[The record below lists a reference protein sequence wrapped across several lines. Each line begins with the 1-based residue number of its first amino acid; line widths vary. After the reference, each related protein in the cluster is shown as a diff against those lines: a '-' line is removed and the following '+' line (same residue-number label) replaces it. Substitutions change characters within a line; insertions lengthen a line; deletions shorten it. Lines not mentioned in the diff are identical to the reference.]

1 MKNLK
6 IKFNYHWFNATTQ
19 STYQKV
25 TTELPAYLPPTQTC
39 ITCLMNAQV
48 EDEYCRILKIY
59 KINENKMITIIN
71 DDDFGIK
78 TIGRE
83 ANTFIL
89 KGLWKHG
96 YITYFL
102 YLVDIYI

>member
-1 MKNLK
+1 MGLNDL
-6 IKFNYHWFNATTQ
+6 
-19 STYQKV
+19 
-25 TTELPAYLPPTQTC
+25 TELL
-39 ITCLMNAQV
+39 
-48 EDEYCRILKIY
+48 YCRILKIY

-102 YLVDIYI
+102 YLVDIYIYLI

>member
-1 MKNLK
+1 MGLNDL
-6 IKFNYHWFNATTQ
+6 
-19 STYQKV
+19 
-25 TTELPAYLPPTQTC
+25 TELL
-39 ITCLMNAQV
+39 
-48 EDEYCRILKIY
+48 YCRIL

-89 KGLWKHG
+89 KGLSNFG
-96 YITYFL
+96 CL
-102 YLVDIYI
+102 YYTKSWIWLYCF